1 MIYYVKSEN
10 YISQRSSKRRGFSSG
25 IRFPP
30 TVNVERV
37 GWDYPL
43 LTRTCASASDRSSG
57 YESKG
62 GYPRPLES
70 LWLDQVTE
78 EIHTEL

>member
-1 MIYYVKSEN
+1 MIYYVKSQN

-37 GWDYPL
+37 GWNYPL
-43 LTRTCASASDRSSG
+43 TDPYLRFRDRIGAVDMSQKVATRG
-57 YESKG
+57 
-62 GYPRPLES
+62 
-70 LWLDQVTE
+70 
-78 EIHTEL
+78 H